1 MIIRKNVLLLFT
13 ALYVIIALSACTNTD
28 KRVTSAIGL
37 KTTKDVFIATAKT
50 AKRLCEQGVL
60 SANDCALAESSY
72 EEGRQLLISAKAV
85 WDNMVTTD
93 SFDANSS
100 YNELVISVVNLTANM
115 ETIIRKVSE

>member
-1 MIIRKNVLLLFT
+1 MIIRKTVLLYMAVCVAM
-13 ALYVIIALSACTNTD
+13 ALQACINTD

-60 SANDCALAESSY
+60 SDNDCATIESTY
-72 EEGRQLLISAKAV
+72 TQGRVLLISAKAV
-85 WDNMVTTD
+85 WDGMVTMD

-100 YNELVISVVNLTANM
+100 YNELIISVVNLTANM
-115 ETIIRKVSE
+115 EAIIRKVGE